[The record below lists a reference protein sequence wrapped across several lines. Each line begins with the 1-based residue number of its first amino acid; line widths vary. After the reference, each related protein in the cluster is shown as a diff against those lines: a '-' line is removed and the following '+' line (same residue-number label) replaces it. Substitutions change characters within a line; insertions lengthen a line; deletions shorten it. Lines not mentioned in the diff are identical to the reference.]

1 MRIWILA
8 CDFGNE
14 LQLKRILGEFRM
26 NVLLNGQLVSLI
38 IHLQFKPKPTKFCI
52 FLIRALE
59 RLNGVRLYGWRI
71 SVSLAKHKVGATK
84 SNDKVTDTA
93 PLVAPNEVFVVNVVN
108 DSAEDTVGPC
118 FEANKRVLN
127 NNKAMEDVSA
137 IDLIKESG
145 PFVDVGLSTKE
156 VGEVM
161 SKKQVSWLSWSNR
174 TRPLGNLMAE
184 KRKRDVTLRKMKAKI
199 QEDLD
204 AKLKPARSRILT

>member
-1 MRIWILA
+1 MNLPAVSHRPRFTVLPSTTILA
-8 CDFGNE
+8 
-14 LQLKRILGEFRM
+14 LKL
-26 NVLLNGQLVSLI
+26 S
-38 IHLQFKPKPTKFCI
+38 KTI

-174 TRPLGNLMAE
+174 TRPLGNLMVRLLA
-184 KRKRDVTLRKMKAKI
+184 LRRVK
-199 QEDLD
+199 E
-204 AKLKPARSRILT
+204 